1 MGLGARR
8 GRPCRRRGGTGPP
21 PCGGLHQR
29 RDRKAEAGQHD
40 PAGKQGAARAPQSP
54 MFRRHRG
61 QFAAESP
68 PSSIS
73 SPRKRR
79 PWTTVVVAGRIGD
92 RQGAGGPGP
101 STTAAPG
108 ISSPLWR
115 STAGPSRKA
124 SLKASCSVHKKGAFA
139 GAETADKKGYLDQ
152 ADGGTLL
159 PRRTG

>member
-61 QFAAESP
+61 QFAADH
-68 PSSIS
+68 
-73 SPRKRR
+73 RR
-79 PWTTVVVAGRIGD
+79 LRSHRQSGGPWTTTWSFTANRGQARSW
-92 RQGAGGPGP
+92 RPGP

-124 SLKASCSVHKKGAFA
+124 SLKASCSVTRRVRSPVRRPTRKGIWIRPT
-139 GAETADKKGYLDQ
+139 GARFSSTNW
-152 ADGGTLL
+152 
-159 PRRTG
+159 